1 MDTRV
6 ALLKKF
12 YSTMQTDKLK
22 LELMSYG
29 FAFLDKLASEGIV
42 LEYGELAA
50 NLIHKYRLSNVSQH
64 GMNQLLQGHVNKA
77 HNVCLYFN
85 ELANNTFCFN
95 LDNNCKVNNTSLIP
109 EMKPTVTYLREQLQE
124 YAIEPLVIESGRG
137 YHLWCRLDQAVDNQ
151 LLFDF
156 LLRIS
161 AKAMASL
168 HKHGYDYNRIKFNI
182 YPNPKTVNIASLRLF
197 GSEHIKKNVF
207 SYVQLQNRVLDEAA
221 SWEYF
226 TQYLTGK
233 IICKHQFLAA
243 HADLLDAIPS
253 NS

>member
-1 MDTRV
+1 
-6 ALLKKF
+6 
-12 YSTMQTDKLK
+12 MQTDKLK
-22 LELMSYG
+22 LELMNYG
-29 FAFLDKLASEGIV
+29 FAFLDKLVSDGIN
-42 LEYGELAA
+42 LEYGELAV

-64 GMNQLLQGHVNKA
+64 CMNQLLQGHVNKS

-85 ELANNTFCFN
+85 ELANNTFCLN
-95 LDNNCKVNNTSLIP
+95 LDNNYKVNNTALIP
-109 EMKPTVTYLREQLQE
+109 EMKPTVIYLKEQLQE

-161 AKAMASL
+161 ARTMLSL
-168 HKHGYDYNRIKFNI
+168 SNHGYDYNRIKFNI
-182 YPNPKTVNIASLRLF
+182 YPNPKTINIASLRLF
-197 GSEHIKKNVF
+197 GSEHIKKKVF
-207 SYVQLQNRVLDEAA
+207 SYVHLHNRVLDETA

-226 TQYLTGK
+226 TQYLTCQTIG
-233 IICKHQFLAA
+233 KHQFLAA
-243 HADLLDAIPS
+243 HADLLAAIPP